1 MKEKGGTTGTK
12 QRERER
18 EREKEK
24 MSSKKEKA
32 KKPPL
37 LTLFVCVFVHFPFP
51 WTLASLSSCINFV
64 NSLSKEKL
72 LITTTVHTIQPQRL
86 TLMVGH

>member
-18 EREKEK
+18 EGKRKRAQRK
-24 MSSKKEKA
+24 RKL

-64 NSLSKEKL
+64 NSLSEEKL